1 MSTAQLLVEISSLA
15 GDYSATTATI
25 FPYLRSPASG
35 QVHKLSF
42 MPGPSSVCFV
52 DSSVARDAPAEHSPA
67 KDSKLVSKAEPTVE
81 GIVLGMGGCESV
93 NNSSLLDIDLG
104 MSIKE
109 TLTGAQ
115 VEKGGADSFSLDG
128 YDACGLDKSGVAGSE
143 LVLLPRDE
151 PLVCEPL
158 SCCSPSASSWVL
170 QMVKVIQHVIGLS
183 CVGFEG
189 QFMALLTTIEASHNE
204 EWNSN
209 SKSAVRSARELK
221 RIIVLYQL

>member
-1 MSTAQLLVEISSLA
+1 
-15 GDYSATTATI
+15 
-25 FPYLRSPASG
+25 
-35 QVHKLSF
+35 

-52 DSSVARDAPAEHSPA
+52 DSSVARDAPAE
-67 KDSKLVSKAEPTVE
+67 PTVE

-93 NNSSLLDIDLG
+93 NDSSLLDIDLG

-204 EWNSN
+204 EWNS
-209 SKSAVRSARELK
+209 
-221 RIIVLYQL
+221 QLQISR